1 MFIFSLLF
9 FNKNGP
15 MQPIIASGDP
25 LHCYDNAFVVL
36 VLGRSTP
43 SFYYNKDIKGKGVE
57 RWWKELER
65 NKRKVKW
72 DFT

>member
-1 MFIFSLLF
+1 
-9 FNKNGP
+9 
-15 MQPIIASGDP
+15 MQPVNCHPCALGDR

-43 SFYYNKDIKGKGVE
+43 SFCYNKDIKGKAAE

-65 NKRKVKW
+65 SKKKNQTGFHVGEG
-72 DFT
+72 FQG